1 MSRNRAWAAVG
12 SLVMLKDR
20 VLDIY
25 PDTQWANGP
34 PLTPAVLHIL
44 MVLAHGEA
52 HGYEIMKQVEVDSDG
67 RVKMGPGTLYGSL
80 KRMID
85 TGLVGEARP
94 PADAD
99 DRRRIYYAITPQGTA
114 ALDAE
119 LERYRAVVSLTA
131 PRPALS

>member
-1 MSRNRAWAAVG
+1 
-12 SLVMLKDR
+12 MLKDR

-44 MVLAHGEA
+44 MVVLAHGEA
-52 HGYEIMKQVEVDSDG
+52 HGYAIMKQVEVDSDG

-85 TGLVGEARP
+85 RGLSARP
-94 PADAD
+94 A
-99 DRRRIYYAITPQGTA
+99 RRPMPTIAPHLLRDHA
-114 ALDAE
+114 AGHRCAG
-119 LERYRAVVSLTA
+119 R
-131 PRPALS
+131 